1 MKIRFVVPVFAA
13 LAIASI
19 AGAQGVAA
27 KVAVVDF
34 QGAIASTGEGKEALA
49 QMQAKFAP
57 REAEMA
63 KLQKEIEDLN
73 GRLRTGDKTLSDDEK
88 TRIQQQIDQDTR
100 TGQREQTSYQ
110 EDVSAEEQGVV
121 QNIGRKMLDVISNYA
136 KDNGYTLVLDRSSQ
150 QTNVVW
156 AADSTDISTQVVALY
171 DSKNPVKASSAP
183 ASGPKTSAPSSAP
196 SAPKPST
203 PGTTA
208 PKPSGTGAAPK
219 PQ

>member
-19 AGAQGVAA
+19 AGAQGAA
-27 KVAVVDF
+27 TKVAVIDF
-34 QGAIASTGEGKEALA
+34 QGAIANTAEGKEALT

-63 KLQKEIEDLN
+63 KLQKEIEDLT

-88 TRIQQQIDQDTR
+88 ARLQQQIDTDTR

-121 QNIGRKMLDVISNYA
+121 QNIGRKMLEVVSSYA
-136 KDNGYTLVLDRSSQ
+136 KDNGFTMVLDGSSQ

-156 AADSTDISTQVVALY
+156 A
-171 DSKNPVKASSAP
+171 
-183 ASGPKTSAPSSAP
+183 
-196 SAPKPST
+196 
-203 PGTTA
+203 
-208 PKPSGTGAAPK
+208 
-219 PQ
+219 

>member
-19 AGAQGVAA
+19 AGAQGVAT
-27 KVAVVDF
+27 KIAVVDF
-34 QGAIASTGEGKEALA
+34 QGAIANTGEGKEALA

-57 REAEMA
+57 REAEIT

-73 GRLRTGDKTLSDDEK
+73 GRLRTGDKTLSDEEK
-88 TRIQQQIDQDTR
+88 NRIQQQIDQDTR
-100 TGQREQTSYQ
+100 NGQREQTSYQ
-110 EDVSAEEQGVV
+110 EDVSADEQSVV
-121 QNIGRKMLDVISNYA
+121 QNIGRKMFEIIGSYA

-156 AADSTDISTQVVALY
+156 AAETTDITTQVISLY
-171 DSKNPVKASSAP
+171 DSKNPAKASSGSTSA
-183 ASGPKTSAPSSAP
+183 PKTSAPSSAP